1 MMGKVRIMRTTNAE
15 IAYRFKSPF
24 ENADILDQQEIR
36 YVFEKAKIKAD
47 YGISILGS
55 AHCIFECGK
64 HVFNVNIRLKRDKPY
79 FLGMVVLDENNL
91 RKKEKT
97 IYEGKDRQ
105 SLINKMV
112 EMKLKYGTN

>member
-1 MMGKVRIMRTTNAE
+1 MRTSNGVSAL
-15 IAYRFKSPF
+15 RFASAF
-24 ENADILDQQEIR
+24 ESADILNQKEIQ

-47 YGISILGS
+47 YGVSVLGT
-55 AHCIFECGK
+55 AHCIFDCGK
-64 HVFNVNIRLKRDKPY
+64 YMFNVNVGLKRNKPY
-79 FLGMVVLDENNL
+79 FLGMVVLDDNNL

-112 EMKLKYGTN
+112 EMKNKYGTN

>member
-1 MMGKVRIMRTTNAE
+1 MRTTSSE
-15 IAYRFKSPF
+15 IAYRFTRPF
-24 ENADILDQQEIR
+24 ENADILSQQEIR
-36 YVFEKAKIKAD
+36 YVFEKAKIKVD

-55 AHCIFECGK
+55 AHCVFECGK
-64 HVFNVNIRLKRDKPY
+64 YIFNVNIRLKRDKPY
-79 FLGMVVLDENNL
+79 FLGMVVLDKNNL

>member
-1 MMGKVRIMRTTNAE
+1 MRANSEVALKFTSA
-15 IAYRFKSPF
+15 F
-24 ENADILDQQEIR
+24 ENADILNQKEIQ

-47 YGISILGS
+47 YGVSILGT
-55 AHCIFECGK
+55 AHCIFDCGK
-64 HVFNVNIRLKRDKPY
+64 YMFNVNVGLKRDKPY
-79 FLGMVVLDENNL
+79 FLGIVVLDENSQ

-97 IYEGKDRQ
+97 IYNGKDRQ